1 MKNSNR
7 TKSEPVLYR
16 SCSSP
21 DLLPDSVGGC
31 QTVCNGTDNHTF
43 HVNGENG
50 STPSDVCDDD
60 GTQYVA
66 LDCEFVGVGPK
77 QLSAL
82 GMRTSYFWSCDTA
95 IIWQFVKNDFRK
107 FSKWCELG
115 SWNIF
120 DIAYGK
126 LSVYY
131 CAVQFALLESSVQ
144 PANQCSLIV

>member
-1 MKNSNR
+1 VIAGKTYVITAHTQRTTMKNSNR

-77 QLSAL
+77 LLSAL
-82 GMRTSYFWSCDTA
+82 GMRTSYF
-95 IIWQFVKNDFRK
+95 
-107 FSKWCELG
+107 
-115 SWNIF
+115 
-120 DIAYGK
+120 
-126 LSVYY
+126 
-131 CAVQFALLESSVQ
+131 
-144 PANQCSLIV
+144 